1 MATAGNATAIG
12 GNETQPGAEATSES
26 VIEPGIAT
34 PDESNLPLL
43 LPSSDV
49 SALDQKSKN
58 QQRQRSRLNN
68 HNNRAGVPPPHP

>member
-1 MATAGNATAIG
+1 MATAGNATVIS
-12 GNETQPGAEATSES
+12 GNETQTGAEATSES

-43 LPSSDV
+43 LPNSEV
-49 SALDQKSKN
+49 SALDQKSSN
-58 QQRQRSRLNN
+58 QQRQRSRLST